1 MNRRGRLTGNT
12 EFAQTRRQSILL
24 LMAIVLLFAVQGI
37 VRRGSVTFT
46 QTMNITRQASAL
58 GVVVLGQS
66 LVILAGGID
75 LSVGSM
81 VTLTNVFAVSIMKG
95 QDANFALAVAVC
107 LGLGVLCGLF
117 NAFGVIKLKIAPFIM
132 SLCSMSIM
140 EGIYLVYTGG
150 SPSGRVS
157 PLLKTLGNASLLDK
171 VPYSTIIWIVLAVV
185 MWYVL
190 MKTGYG
196 RKVFAVGS
204 NATAARLCGIRSDAI
219 RFSTYVLCSVL
230 AAVAGLLASG
240 YVGTTSLSIGSDYM
254 TNSLAAV
261 LIGGNAIQ
269 GGKGGVWG
277 GVLGAFFI
285 MLLFAVLTML
295 SIGQV
300 GKLITQGLIIFGVV
314 ALQGLFK
321 ERKNV

>member
-24 LMAIVLLFAVQGI
+24 LLAIVLLFAVQGI

>member
-24 LMAIVLLFAVQGI
+24 LLAIVLLFAVQGI

-171 VPYSTIIWIVLAVV
+171 VPYSTIIWIVLAAV